1 MNYEYLKLLSGAY
14 PSIDSVCTEII
25 NLQAIMSLPKGTEH
39 FISDIHG
46 EYEAFN
52 HILRNSSGI
61 IRSKLERLFDREM
74 TEKQIRE
81 LATLIYYPKEKLALV
96 RKKNDTLSEWYELTL
111 NRLIRFCAVVSQKYT
126 RSKVRKALPKEFAYI
141 IDELIYEHG
150 GGKESYYN
158 NIIEEIIALERADE
172 FIIALAETIQAFA
185 VDHLHILGDIFD
197 RGPLAHKIMDKL
209 ANHHHKVDIQWGN
222 HDVVWMGAAAGSDI
236 CVAEVLRISLRY
248 GNFLTIEQGY
258 GISLRPLA
266 VFAMKTYEKDECEMY
281 FPKDD
286 GNNFSETEKRELA
299 KMHKAISVIRF
310 KLEGELVARRP
321 KWGLEDRLL
330 LSKIDYEKNT
340 ILIDGTE
347 YPLKDKE
354 GFCTIDPNNPYELT
368 ADERELMVDLVNAF
382 AHSGKLQ
389 FHTRFLFSH
398 GSMYLCMNDNL
409 LFPGCIPLNRDGTLR
424 DVDMFGQSL
433 KGKALLDAFDK
444 YARRGFFA
452 TDKNSKLFGQDL
464 LWYLWSGANS
474 PIFAKDKMAT
484 FERYY
489 IDNKTLQNEEKDPYY
504 DFRDNE
510 EVCDNILREFG
521 LQPEYSHIVNGHI
534 PVKVKKGEK
543 PSKANGKLMVIDGG
557 FSKAYQSVTG
567 IAGYTLIFNSWGM
580 SLISHE
586 PFTTTEEAILHETD
600 IVSTRDIV
608 EYNQK
613 RILIRDTDNGFE
625 LGKKIDDLRELLEAY
640 RKGIIVEAKTY
651 DYYSRR

>member
-1 MNYEYLKLLSGAY
+1 MNNEHLKLLAESY

-25 NLQAIMSLPKGTEH
+25 NLQAILALPKGTEH

-61 IRSKLERLFDREM
+61 IRCKLERIFDKEM

-81 LATLIYYPKEKLALV
+81 LATLIYYPKEKLTLV
-96 RKKNDTLSEWYELTL
+96 RKKYDNLVEWYEITL
-111 NRLIRFCAVVSQKYT
+111 NRLIRFCAAVSQKYT
-126 RSKVRKALPKEFAYI
+126 RSKVRKSLPKEFAYI
-141 IDELIYEHG
+141 IDELIYEHRG
-150 GGKESYYN
+150 EKESYYDG
-158 NIIEEIIALERADE
+158 IIDEIITLERADA
-172 FIIALAETIQAFA
+172 FIVALAETIQVFA

-209 ANHHHKVDIQWGN
+209 ANHHRVDIQWGN
-222 HDVVWMGAAAGSDI
+222 HDVVWMGAASGSDI
-236 CVAEVLRISLRY
+236 CVAEVLRVSLRY
-248 GNFLTIEQGY
+248 GNFLTVEQGY

-266 VFAMKTYEKDECEMY
+266 VFALKTYENDDCTMY
-281 FPKDD
+281 IPKDD
-286 GNNFSETEKRELA
+286 GNIFSETEKKELA
-299 KMHKAISVIRF
+299 KMHKAIAVIRF
-310 KLEGELVARRP
+310 KLEGSLVARRP
-321 KWGLEDRLL
+321 KWDLQDRLL
-330 LSKIDYEKNT
+330 LSKIDYKKNT
-340 ILIDGTE
+340 VNINATE

-354 GFCTIDPNNPYELT
+354 GFCTVDPADPYKLT
-368 ADERELMVDLVNAF
+368 EGEQELMEDLVTAF

-409 LFPGCIPLNRDGTLR
+409 LFHGCIPLNKDGTLR
-424 DVDMFGQSL
+424 DVDMFGQNL

-452 TDKNSKLFGQDL
+452 TEKNSKQFGQDL

-489 IDNKTLQNEEKDPYY
+489 VEDKKLYVEEKDPYY

-510 EVCDNILREFG
+510 EICDRILREFG
-521 LQPEYSHIVNGHI
+521 LEPEFSHIVNGHI

-586 PFTTTEEAILHETD
+586 PFTTTEEAVLHETD
-600 IVSTRDIV
+600 IISTRDIV
-608 EYNQK
+608 EFNTK
-613 RILIRDTDNGFE
+613 RILIRDTDIGLE
-625 LGKKIDDLRELLEAY
+625 LGKKISDLRELLAAY
-640 RKGIIVEAKTY
+640 RKGVIAEAKNF
-651 DYYSRR
+651 DYYKRG